1 MTMPNPQKEQIGI
14 IHAANVL
21 RSCTEGDSDPYLY
34 GYAVTTQTKYMVKKS
49 CVADT
54 TMHVVCLGIYPDLQV
69 AVFGEWQGPPD
80 QQPSVAP
87 ERIKGCFEAF
97 LVRPATM
104 EEQALHGCR
113 KAVVLLNIIGFI
125 SLCDAELSHVE
136 EVGEMFFQ
144 PTTQVGF
151 YNPLV

>member
-1 MTMPNPQKEQIGI
+1 MTMPNPQKEQIEI

-21 RSCTEGDSDPYLY
+21 RSYTQRDPDPYLY
-34 GYAVTTQTKYMVKKS
+34 GYAVTTQTKYTVES
-49 CVADT
+49 CVSDT
-54 TMHVVCLGIYPDLQV
+54 TIHVVCLGIYRDLQV

-87 ERIKGCFEAF
+87 ERIKRCFEAF

-113 KAVVLLNIIGFI
+113 KAVVLLNIEFI
-125 SLCDAELSHVE
+125 SLYDAKPSHVGE
-136 EVGEMFFQ
+136 IGEVFFK